1 MRRQFL
7 CSLHTYFLYLFFR
20 IPKAGLFRS
29 QSGKIAHTGSSLRRI
44 TLASLSIVLLAGTVE
59 ARSSYPLKFTDASG
73 AKIVLSNRPER
84 VVSLVP
90 GITEIIFELE
100 AGDAVQG
107 VTWHE
112 TFPAEA
118 TRKEIVGGFFSP
130 SLERIET
137 LDPDVIFLSSLHKD
151 VRDRF
156 AGRPC
161 KLIQLDS
168 RSIATVYGNIKLLG
182 AIFDRQE
189 QASGL
194 VHKIQD
200 ELQLVSRKVE
210 KTPLQDRKRV
220 IRLMGRDKVMTP
232 GDDSFQNE
240 LIRAAGG
247 IPPQLGKNGAVVE
260 VSLEEWQRFNPQV
273 IYGCGGD
280 RETAENFFS
289 LPGWKDVDAVRN
301 GAIHYFPCEL
311 TCRASAHTGY
321 FVGWLASTI
330 YEEEFS
336 KPGNRLLEEKR
347 VASKPVALP
356 LDYVKYARVD
366 ETPLFDFPNKTL
378 IVEFKEPLRV
388 VSTLE
393 GERTGVTTIG
403 NHGSPPMCWG
413 VTHRI
418 GFEGSKRRTF
428 KALGKQ
434 EKQCSLLQTGANME
448 NLSVKSAR
456 YKDMEVYALVTAG
469 VQGNAVRM
477 AYDEGRFYEPGTI
490 NIILMANM
498 HLSPRAMTRAIIS
511 ATEAKTAALQDL
523 DIRSTANPQY
533 WQATGTGTDEMIVIE
548 GRGVRLDSA
557 GGHCK
562 LGELI
567 ARAVYDG
574 VKEAVSRQNSI
585 TTKRS
590 IFRRLQERGAGP
602 DNLMKV
608 CSCMEQGS
616 GMSSDL
622 ALKRLE
628 EVLMQPRYAAF
639 IESALALSD
648 AYERGL
654 ISNLDAFESWG
665 RSIADDIAC
674 GPSPEWKELIV
685 SKEIPVVLG
694 MSINA
699 LLNGISRRPI

>member
-1 MRRQFL
+1 
-7 CSLHTYFLYLFFR
+7 LHSYFLYLSFH
-20 IPKAGLFRS
+20 IAKAAAFQNTFGRTTAADVSHPIIAVTLLLFALFS
-29 QSGKIAHTGSSLRRI
+29 
-44 TLASLSIVLLAGTVE
+44 GTVE
-59 ARSSYPLKFTDASG
+59 ARASYPLNFTDASG
-73 AKIVLSNRPER
+73 AKIVLSPPPER

-90 GITEIIFELE
+90 GITEIVFELG

-118 TRKEIVGGFFSP
+118 TRKEIVGGFLSP
-130 SLERIET
+130 SLERIEA
-137 LDPDVIFLSSLHKD
+137 LDPDVILLSSLHKD

-168 RSIATVYGNIKLLG
+168 RSIATVYSNIELLG

-200 ELQLVSRKVE
+200 ELQIISRKVE

-220 IRLMGRDKVMTP
+220 IRLMGRDTVMTP

-247 IPPQLGKNGAVVE
+247 IPPELGKNGAVVE
-260 VSLEEWQRFNPQV
+260 VSLEEWQQFNPQV

-280 RETAENFFS
+280 RETAEKFLN

-321 FVGWLASTI
+321 FIGWLASTI
-330 YEEEFS
+330 YEEAFS
-336 KPGNRLLEEKR
+336 KPGNRVLEEKR
-347 VASKPVALP
+347 VASKPVNLP
-356 LDYVKYARVD
+356 LDYVKSARVD
-366 ETPLFDFPNKTL
+366 ETPLFDFTNKTL
-378 IVEFKEPLRV
+378 IVEFNQPLRV

-418 GFEGSKRRTF
+418 GFEDSKRRTF
-428 KALGKQ
+428 KALGAQ
-434 EKQCSLLQTGANME
+434 EKQCSLLHTGANME

-456 YKDMEVYALVTAG
+456 YKDMEVYALATAG

-498 HLSPRAMTRAIIS
+498 RLSPRAMTRAIIS
-511 ATEAKTAALQDL
+511 ATEAKAAVLQDL
-523 DIRSTANPQY
+523 DIRSTANPQH
-533 WQATGTGTDEMIVIE
+533 WQATGTGTDEMIVVE

-585 TTKRS
+585 TTQRS

-602 DNLMKV
+602 DSLLKV

-639 IESALALSD
+639 VESALALSD
-648 AYERGL
+648 AYERGQ

-665 RSIADDIAC
+665 RRIADDIA
-674 GPSPEWKELIV
+674 GAPSPEWKELIV
-685 SKEIPVVLG
+685 SEEIPVVLK